1 MTFQKIVLV
10 VATVILIIFLVI
22 LSVLLGMSKN
32 KFQFPPELGVCPDY
46 FKIIKH
52 DGKEKCK
59 NYKGLGNPTADC
71 DMKSFQGYTIKEKK
85 DWATKCDVTWDGIT
99 NK

>member
-10 VATVILIIFLVI
+10 IATVILIIFLVI
-22 LSVLLGMSKN
+22 LSVILGMSKN
-32 KFQFPPELGVCPDY
+32 KLQFPPELGVCPDY

-59 NYKGLGNPTADC
+59 NHKGLGNDMAGC
-71 DMKSFQGYTIKEKK
+71 DMKSFQGYTIKQKK
-85 DWATKCDVTWDGIT
+85 DWAKGCGVTWDGIT
-99 NK
+99 KG